1 MGLNPFYVC
10 NSFCQLSALSS
21 LLLTVSTFL
30 LWKHP
35 KNKYF
40 WWLTWLCQTL
50 NPRSLGRKLLL
61 SVFSSMLPGTM
72 VLVIGFFGI
81 LHSWLNAFAEMT
93 RFADRMFY
101 RVSIILT
108 LPVRNPTI
116 KLYNNYTR
124 RFVWSVNKLAD
135 PPYKCLFNFTKVCME
150 SKQACWPSIQISLQ
164 FYKGLCG
171 V

>member
-1 MGLNPFYVC
+1 
-10 NSFCQLSALSS
+10 
-21 LLLTVSTFL
+21 
-30 LWKHP
+30 
-35 KNKYF
+35 
-40 WWLTWLCQTL
+40 
-50 NPRSLGRKLLL
+50 
-61 SVFSSMLPGTM
+61 MLPGTM

-135 PPYKCLFNFTKVCME
+135 PPYKCLFNFAKVCVWSVNKLADPPYKCLVNLQRFVWSVNYFDPPYKCLLNFTKACME
-150 SKQACWPSIQISLQ
+150 CKQACWPSIQMSVK
-164 FYKGLCG
+164 FTKVCEECKK
-171 V
+171 VC